1 MFCSKCGAKL
11 RDGAQFCSSCGK
23 KIAGQPGN
31 SISGTLGP
39 PSMKPQEHIPPQ
51 GQGAPLQRNAPPQA
65 VQSQNQA
72 AFEQNQM
79 KREQAAAAAETWDN
93 PAISSDRGKKSGH
106 SWVMAAAVFILILCG
121 AGAGVLFYFISGI
134 GEPDPL
140 KDSSGYESMEPEDEN
155 MPGEETTKQG
165 EEADSSS
172 DIKGEETTAAETAA
186 AADPS

>member
-39 PSMKPQEHIPPQ
+39 PSMKPQEHVPPQ
-51 GQGAPLQRNAPPQA
+51 GQGAPLQRNASPQA

-93 PAISSDRGKKSGH
+93 PALGSQIR
-106 SWVMAAAVFILILCG
+106 
-121 AGAGVLFYFISGI
+121 
-134 GEPDPL
+134 
-140 KDSSGYESMEPEDEN
+140 
-155 MPGEETTKQG
+155 
-165 EEADSSS
+165 
-172 DIKGEETTAAETAA
+172 
-186 AADPS
+186 